1 LGTSLFAQGVVKHL
15 LTQGDVFLISYLA
28 SLQAQGIYAL
38 ASNYGGL
45 IARVVFQPIEET
57 GRNYFSKLLSSID
70 GKPSET
76 EIRSASKDLHSLL
89 RFYVLLSIVA
99 VSLGPT
105 VAPVLLK
112 LVAGSGWTSTGAGSV
127 LAKYCYYIPLLA
139 VNGITEAFVS
149 SVATQ
154 SELNNQSGWM
164 FAFSMA
170 FASAGYLF
178 LRILGLGAEGLV
190 WANMINM
197 ALRTAWSLTFVN
209 NYFKRNGSGLDVA
222 MMLPQASTIAIG
234 VSTMAILAQVRIGFK
249 GGLEDIIKCG
259 FVSGIFM
266 ILM

>member
-1 LGTSLFAQGVVKHL
+1 M
-15 LTQGDVFLISYLA
+15 SYVA

-38 ASNYGGL
+38 VSNYGGL
-45 IARVVFQPIEET
+45 IARLVFQPVEET
-57 GRNYFSKLLSSID
+57 GRNYFSKLLSSIH

-76 EIRSASKDLHSLL
+76 EVFSASEDLHSLL

-105 VAPVLLK
+105 IAPVLLN
-112 LVAGSGWTSTGAGSV
+112 LIAGPRWTSIGAGSV
-127 LAKYCYYIPLLA
+127 LAKYCYYIPFLA
-139 VNGITEAFVS
+139 INGITEAFVS

-170 FASAGYLF
+170 FAFAGYLF
-178 LRILGLGAEGLV
+178 LQILGLGAEGLV

-197 ALRTAWSLTFVN
+197 ALRTAWSLAFVN
-209 NYFKRNGSGLDVA
+209 KYFKRNGSGGLDVV

-234 VSTMAILAQVRIGFK
+234 VSTMAILAQIRIGFK
-249 GGLEDIIKCG
+249 DELQDFIKCG
-259 FVSGIFM
+259 LISAIFM
-266 ILM
+266 ILV